1 MIKPVDI
8 RINDVVYKVTEHNDF
23 FNRNKIKMT
32 DAQGVEWFRYDRPIR
47 RWTVSEYQLQGIV
60 SIAVIGTVK
69 DPDVYT
75 DTYHF
80 QDTSTG
86 KILEFDD
93 DDQDLWDKFYRS
105 RAEAELTVDQLK
117 AQLEQETRD
126 E

>member
-32 DAQGVEWFRYDRPIR
+32 DANGIEWFRYDRPIR
-47 RWTVSEYQLQGIV
+47 RWTVGEYQLNGIV
-60 SIAVIGTVK
+60 SIAVVGVVK
-69 DPDVYT
+69 DPDAYT

-80 QDTSTG
+80 QDLATG

-93 DDQDLWDKFYRS
+93 DDQDLWENFYRS
-105 RAEAELTVDQLK
+105 RAEAEHIVDQLK
-117 AQLEQETRD
+117 IQLEQEMRD